1 MPTKKT
7 AKKAPKK
14 TAPKKTAKAA
24 VKTKKKKVAVKK
36 KAAAK
41 VKKGQAYEC
50 HVCGLRVVVD
60 EVCGCVE
67 EHALI
72 CCMKPMTKKR
82 TRKAA

>member
-7 AKKAPKK
+7 AKKATKK
-14 TAPKKTAKAA
+14 TTKKTPAKKTAKAA
-24 VKTKKKKVAVKK
+24 AKTKKTKVVAKK
-36 KAAAK
+36 KATAK
-41 VKKGQAYEC
+41 IKKGQAYEC

-72 CCMKPMTKKR
+72 CCMKPMEKR
-82 TRKAA
+82 AK